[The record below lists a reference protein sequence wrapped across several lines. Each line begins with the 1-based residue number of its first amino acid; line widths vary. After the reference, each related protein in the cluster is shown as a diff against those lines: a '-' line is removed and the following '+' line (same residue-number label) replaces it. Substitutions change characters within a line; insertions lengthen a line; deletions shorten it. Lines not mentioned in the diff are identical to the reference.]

1 MPPSRSRGP
10 NRGFP
15 PFFFS
20 SFFCSFFPLSFLL
33 LPFFSAFFSAFGAS
47 FTGTGAAFF
56 SANFSPLPLVSLG
69 SLRTTFE
76 GCTSGTTT
84 SFFGAGL
91 SPKNPTPS
99 SFAFGA
105 SFTGSGSTTLL
116 AGLAL
121 VGDLRISRAATG
133 FARGSTTFTGTASST
148 FGKTLPWPYLGVVC
162 TGGGLGAGAGA
173 VYTFLSLSSSFLA
186 GAFVA
191 SGACGALGPSFFGT
205 AFSVSSGASARMPFF
220 SSANAS
226 VEAAT
231 FLRGAWDSASFG
243 LTAVTAADLYW
254 TPSSSNS
261 PG

>member
-33 LPFFSAFFSAFGAS
+33 LPFFSAFFS
-47 FTGTGAAFF
+47 
-56 SANFSPLPLVSLG
+56 
-69 SLRTTFE
+69 
-76 GCTSGTTT
+76 
-84 SFFGAGL
+84 
-91 SPKNPTPS
+91 
-99 SFAFGA
+99 AFGA